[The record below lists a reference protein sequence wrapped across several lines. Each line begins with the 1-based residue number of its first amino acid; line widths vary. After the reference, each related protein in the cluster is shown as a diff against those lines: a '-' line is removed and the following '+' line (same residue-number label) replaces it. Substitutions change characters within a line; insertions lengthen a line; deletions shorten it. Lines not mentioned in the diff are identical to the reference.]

1 MSTIKPLKLGV
12 KFNPAAIVLVYKD
25 AKSNKLRSRSIPA
38 KNIDILTDLKVFSK
52 TFRMNE
58 KHKKYFENINEK
70 KFEKI
75 LFILQDHLKGYSLK
89 ESIER
94 IKKNEVKKES
104 EHDEEIEEDD
114 EVDEFEDED
123 DEKEEEKNIKKG
135 LKTNKGK
142 IETDHG
148 DDDED
153 FSF

>member
-1 MSTIKPLKLGV
+1 
-12 KFNPAAIVLVYKD
+12 
-25 AKSNKLRSRSIPA
+25 
-38 KNIDILTDLKVFSK
+38 
-52 TFRMNE
+52 MNE